1 VGGGQGSKRAE
12 RSQETKSSEDGEV
25 EEPAFTQQTKRK
37 SQRKRREML
46 QNRKENLEKELGK
59 GEEDGNPAL
68 TKEAEITHLET
79 CDNFLRKGESFSY

>member
-25 EEPAFTQQTKRK
+25 EEPAFTQQTKKK

-46 QNRKENLEKELGK
+46 QNRKEN
-59 GEEDGNPAL
+59 
-68 TKEAEITHLET
+68 
-79 CDNFLRKGESFSY
+79 